1 MSAKSIRHGG
11 VDMAEVAFRKVLGIK
26 FRSRQQQYFLLKTKR
41 GENIVDH
48 PSTSRV
54 MNIM

>member
-1 MSAKSIRHGG
+1 MAK
-11 VDMAEVAFRKVLGIK
+11 VAFRKVLGIK
-26 FRSRQQQYFLLKTKR
+26 FRSGQQQYFLLETKR

-54 MNIM
+54 MSIV